1 MGLLSLYAGA
11 SRSTAAPDAAA
22 IGGEAVPVAAEWSS
36 LTGSL
41 SAFWQPWVGAGAAV
55 LVMLIATPLVI
66 RGARR
71 WGWVDYP
78 QSDRWHTRP
87 VALLGGIA
95 LFASSAAALVLSGAI
110 TAFPWPVWLAASLVF
125 GAGLADD
132 LLDVRPETKL
142 VVQVLATVL
151 LLYAGY
157 AFWRGGPFW
166 LSIPLTFFWVI
177 GITNALNL
185 IDGMD
190 GLAAGIA
197 AIAATVLGVVA
208 WMTGQPAVAT
218 VAAVVA
224 GAAAT
229 FLVFNFRPAHIF
241 MGDCGS
247 MALGFLLAAVAMN
260 VQGRGSP
267 VAATLAPAVVLAV
280 PIFDTA
286 FVTVTRILSGT
297 PVTEGGTDHTMHR
310 LVMLGLSERQT
321 VLFLYAVSLLF
332 GLGALGVYWA
342 TAPLFVAFLLL
353 AVVAAVVFGLYL
365 AQAQAYPDASLRVQL
380 ADTTL
385 TQGAGAVMRAL
396 AGGAGW
402 KSVAGAMADLVV
414 VGAAFVAAYHLRFD
428 ARPPGVHADVMM
440 QALPS
445 VVAWKIAVFYVF
457 RLYHGIW
464 RHAGTPEFVRVLG
477 ASGIASG
484 GLSAGLLVAFGT
496 DAVSLSVLI
505 LDWMLTT
512 GAVTGIRFGFR
523 GLRQYFAS
531 HRSTGRR
538 VLIAGTNSGSVLALR
553 YLRQNDVDRTAVGF
567 LDGPTER
574 TGLRLQGLRVLG
586 PPSETGGLLRSHE
599 IDEVILPPDDLSDG
613 DRAVIRAACRRH
625 GIPCRRF
632 SIGLH
637 QAPARHAFESSTG
650 DGASPSPEP
659 PPSKHPDSQS
669 GDGSPYADTGEDTEE
684 VDG

>member
-1 MGLLSLYAGA
+1 MGLFSVSAGPVAAVVASLTIFFDSGAASTAIGLLSP
-11 SRSTAAPDAAA
+11 STF
-22 IGGEAVPVAAEWSS
+22 SH
-36 LTGSL
+36 L
-41 SAFWQPWVGAGAAV
+41 PWVGAGTAV
-55 LVMLIATPLVI
+55 LLMLVTTPLVI
-66 RGARR
+66 RSARH

-78 QSDRWHTRP
+78 KTDRWHSRP

-95 LFASSAAALVLSGAI
+95 LFVSMALALVLSGAHA
-110 TAFPWPVWLAASLVF
+110 AFPWPVWLGAALVF

-197 AIAATVLGVVA
+197 AIAATVLGIVA
-208 WMTGQPAVAT
+208 WILGQTA
-218 VAAVVA
+218 VAAVAAIVA

-229 FLVFNFRPAHIF
+229 FLVFNFRPARIF

-247 MALGFLLAAVAMN
+247 MVLGFLLAAVAMK
-260 VQGRGSP
+260 VQGRGGP
-267 VAATLAPAVVLAV
+267 VTATLAPAVVLAV

-310 LVMLGLSERQT
+310 LVMLGLSERRA

-332 GLGALGVYWA
+332 GIGTLGVYWA

-365 AQAQAYPDASLRVQL
+365 AQARAYPDSSLRVQL
-380 ADTTL
+380 AETTMI
-385 TQGAGAVMRAL
+385 QRIGAVMRAF
-396 AGGAGW
+396 GGGNGW

-414 VGAAFVAAYHLRFD
+414 VGASFVAAYHLRFD
-428 ARPPGVHADVMM
+428 ATPPAAHADVMM

-445 VVAWKIAVFYVF
+445 VVALKIGVFYLY

-477 ASGIASG
+477 ASTTASG
-484 GLSAGLLVAFGT
+484 LLATGLLVVFGF
-496 DAVSLSVLI
+496 DAVSFSVLI

-538 VLIAGTNSGSVLALR
+538 VLIVGTDSPSVLALR
-553 YLRQNDVDRTAVGF
+553 YLRQNDVDRTAIGF
-567 LDGPTER
+567 IDGPAGR
-574 TGLRLQGLRVLG
+574 TGLRLQGLRVVG
-586 PPSETGGLLRSHE
+586 PPQEMDAILSRCEV
-599 IDEVILPPDDLSDG
+599 DEVILPGDDDLPAP
-613 DRAVIRAACRRH
+613 DRRQIRTACRNH
-625 GIPCRRF
+625 GVPCRHF
-632 SIGLH
+632 SIGLRTM
-637 QAPARHAFESSTG
+637 PGRRLEPSSG
-650 DGASPSPEP
+650 DGASQSPEP
-659 PPSKHPDSQS
+659 APPKSPDSQP
-669 GDGSPYADTGEDTEE
+669 GDGSPYADADEDTEE
-684 VDG
+684 VNG

>member
-1 MGLLSLYAGA
+1 MGLFSVPAG
-11 SRSTAAPDAAA
+11 
-22 IGGEAVPVAAEWSS
+22 PVAAVIASVS
-36 LTGSL
+36 NVFGPGAAGIATGLLAPPSFSHL
-41 SAFWQPWVGAGAAV
+41 PWVGAGTAV
-55 LVMLIATPLVI
+55 LLMLVTTPLVI
-66 RGARR
+66 RSARH

-78 QSDRWHTRP
+78 KTDRWHSRP

-95 LFASSAAALVLSGAI
+95 LFASMALALVLSGAHA
-110 TAFPWPVWLAASLVF
+110 AFPWPVWLGAALVF

-197 AIAATVLGVVA
+197 AIAATVLGIVA
-208 WMTGQPAVAT
+208 WILGQTA
-218 VAAVVA
+218 VAAVAAIVA

-229 FLVFNFRPAHIF
+229 FLVFNFRPARIF

-247 MALGFLLAAVAMN
+247 MVLGFLLAAVAMK
-260 VQGRGSP
+260 VQGRGGP
-267 VAATLAPAVVLAV
+267 VTATLAPAVVLAV

-310 LVMLGLSERQT
+310 LVMLGLSERRA

-332 GLGALGVYWA
+332 GVGTLGVYWA

-353 AVVAAVVFGLYL
+353 AVVGAVVFGLYL
-365 AQAQAYPDASLRVQL
+365 AQARAYPDASLRVQL
-380 ADTTL
+380 AETTMI
-385 TQGAGAVMRAL
+385 QRIGAVMRAF
-396 AGGAGW
+396 GGGNGW
-402 KSVAGAMADLVV
+402 KSIAGAMADLVV
-414 VGAAFVAAYHLRFD
+414 VGASFVAAYHLRFD
-428 ARPPGVHADVMM
+428 ATPPAAHANVMM

-445 VVAWKIAVFYVF
+445 VVALKVGIFYLY

-464 RHAGTPEFVRVLG
+464 RHAGTPEFVRVVG
-477 ASGIASG
+477 ASTTASG
-484 GLSAGLLVAFGT
+484 LLGSGLLLVFGFN
-496 DAVSLSVLI
+496 AVSFSVLI

-531 HRSTGRR
+531 HRSSGRR
-538 VLIAGTNSGSVLALR
+538 VLIVGTDSPSVLALR
-553 YLRQNDVDRTAVGF
+553 YLRQNDVDRTAIGF
-567 LDGPTER
+567 VDGPPGR
-574 TGLRLQGLRVLG
+574 KGLRLQGLRVVGTPEEMDAIL
-586 PPSETGGLLRSHE
+586 SRCEV
-599 IDEVILPPDDLSDG
+599 DEVILPGDDDLPAL
-613 DRAVIRAACRRH
+613 DRRQIRTACRNH
-625 GIPCRRF
+625 GVPCRHF
-632 SIGLH
+632 SVGLRTM
-637 QAPARHAFESSTG
+637 PGRRLEPSSG
-650 DGASPSPEP
+650 DGASQSPEP
-659 PPSKHPDSQS
+659 APPKSPDSQS

-684 VDG
+684 VNG

>member
-1 MGLLSLYAGA
+1 MGLFSVPAG
-11 SRSTAAPDAAA
+11 
-22 IGGEAVPVAAEWSS
+22 PVAAVVA
-36 LTGSL
+36 SL
-41 SAFWQPWVGAGAAV
+41 SNVFGPGAAGIAAGLLAPPSFSHLPWVGAGTAALLM
-55 LVMLIATPLVI
+55 LVTTPLVI
-66 RGARR
+66 RSARH

-78 QSDRWHTRP
+78 KTDRWHSRP

-95 LFASSAAALVLSGAI
+95 LFASMALALVLSGAHA
-110 TAFPWPVWLAASLVF
+110 AFPWPVWLGAALVF

-197 AIAATVLGVVA
+197 AIAATVLGIVA
-208 WMTGQPAVAT
+208 WILGQTA
-218 VAAVVA
+218 VAAVAAIVA

-229 FLVFNFRPAHIF
+229 FLVFNFRPARIF

-247 MALGFLLAAVAMN
+247 MVLGFLLAAVAMK
-260 VQGRGSP
+260 VQGRGGP
-267 VAATLAPAVVLAV
+267 VTATLAPTVVLAV

-310 LVMLGLSERQT
+310 LVMLGLSERRA

-332 GLGALGVYWA
+332 GVGTLGVYWA

-353 AVVAAVVFGLYL
+353 AVVGAVVFGLYL
-365 AQAQAYPDASLRVQL
+365 AQARAYPDASLRVQL
-380 ADTTL
+380 AETTMI
-385 TQGAGAVMRAL
+385 QRIGAVMRAF
-396 AGGAGW
+396 GGGNGW
-402 KSVAGAMADLVV
+402 KSIAGAMADLVV
-414 VGAAFVAAYHLRFD
+414 VGASFVAAYHLRFD
-428 ARPPGVHADVMM
+428 ATPPAAHANVMM

-445 VVAWKIAVFYVF
+445 VVALKVGIFYLY

-464 RHAGTPEFVRVLG
+464 RHAGTPEFVRVVG
-477 ASGIASG
+477 ASTTASG
-484 GLSAGLLVAFGT
+484 LLGAGLLLVFGF
-496 DAVSLSVLI
+496 DAVSFSVLI

-538 VLIAGTNSGSVLALR
+538 VLIVGTDSASVLALR
-553 YLRQNDVDRTAVGF
+553 YLRQNDVDRTAIGF
-567 LDGPTER
+567 VDGPPGR
-574 TGLRLQGLRVLG
+574 KGLRLQGLRVVGTPQEMDAIL
-586 PPSETGGLLRSHE
+586 SRCEV
-599 IDEVILPPDDLSDG
+599 DEVILPGDDDLPAL
-613 DRAVIRAACRRH
+613 DRRQIRTACRNH
-625 GIPCRRF
+625 GVPCRHF
-632 SIGLH
+632 SVGLRTM
-637 QAPARHAFESSTG
+637 PGRRLEPSSG
-650 DGASPSPEP
+650 DGASHSPEP
-659 PPSKHPDSQS
+659 APPKSPDSQS

-684 VDG
+684 VNG

>member
-1 MGLLSLYAGA
+1 MGLFSVSAG
-11 SRSTAAPDAAA
+11 
-22 IGGEAVPVAAEWSS
+22 PVAAVVAW
-36 LTGSL
+36 L
-41 SAFWQPWVGAGAAV
+41 SNIFGPGAAGIAAGLLAPPSFSHLPWVGAGTAALLM
-55 LVMLIATPLVI
+55 LVTTPLVI
-66 RGARR
+66 RSARH

-78 QSDRWHTRP
+78 KTDRWHSRP

-95 LFASSAAALVLSGAI
+95 LFASMALALVLSGAHA
-110 TAFPWPVWLAASLVF
+110 AFPWPVWVGAALVF

-197 AIAATVLGVVA
+197 AIAATVLGIVA
-208 WMTGQPAVAT
+208 WILGQTA
-218 VAAVVA
+218 VAAVAAIVA

-229 FLVFNFRPAHIF
+229 FLVFNFRPARIF

-247 MALGFLLAAVAMN
+247 MVLGFLLAAVAMK
-260 VQGRGSP
+260 VQGRGGP
-267 VAATLAPAVVLAV
+267 VTATLAPTVVLAV

-310 LVMLGLSERQT
+310 LVMLGLSERRA

-332 GLGALGVYWA
+332 GVGTLGVYWA

-353 AVVAAVVFGLYL
+353 AVVGAVVFGLYL
-365 AQAQAYPDASLRVQL
+365 AQARAYPDASLRVQL
-380 ADTTL
+380 AETTMI
-385 TQGAGAVMRAL
+385 QRIGAVMRAF
-396 AGGAGW
+396 GGGNGW
-402 KSVAGAMADLVV
+402 KSIAGAMADLVV
-414 VGAAFVAAYHLRFD
+414 VGASFVAAYHLRFD
-428 ARPPGVHADVMM
+428 ATPPAAHANVMM

-445 VVAWKIAVFYVF
+445 VVALKVGIFYLY

-464 RHAGTPEFVRVLG
+464 RHAGTPEFVRVVG
-477 ASGIASG
+477 ASTTASG
-484 GLSAGLLVAFGT
+484 LLGAGLLLVFGF
-496 DAVSLSVLI
+496 DAVSFSVLI

-538 VLIAGTNSGSVLALR
+538 VLIVGTDSASVLALR
-553 YLRQNDVDRTAVGF
+553 YLRQNDVDRTAIGF
-567 LDGPTER
+567 VDGPPGR
-574 TGLRLQGLRVLG
+574 KGLRLQGLRVVGTPEEMDAIL
-586 PPSETGGLLRSHE
+586 SRCEV
-599 IDEVILPPDDLSDG
+599 DEVILPGDDDLPAL
-613 DRAVIRAACRRH
+613 DRRQIRTACRNH
-625 GIPCRRF
+625 GVPCRHF
-632 SIGLH
+632 SVGLRTM
-637 QAPARHAFESSTG
+637 PGRRLEPSSG
-650 DGASPSPEP
+650 DGASQSPEP
-659 PPSKHPDSQS
+659 APPKSPDSQS

-684 VDG
+684 VNG